1 MRYIF
6 CYMVLLFF
14 CNLSNIMPNIIKGL
28 PVMLPGFG
36 HSNLKQR
43 PSSEMEIFHGGSF
56 LYLYNTDHLDNF
68 TRERTSLLSSEP
80 GGGGVNVCV
89 CGGPGHYIL

>member
-1 MRYIF
+1 
-6 CYMVLLFF
+6 
-14 CNLSNIMPNIIKGL
+14 MPNIIKGL

-56 LYLYNTDHLDNF
+56 LYICIIQTIWIISQEKGPVFFPQNLVVAGWMYVCAVGQ
-68 TRERTSLLSSEP
+68 
-80 GGGGVNVCV
+80 GG
-89 CGGPGHYIL
+89 